1 MNRNLR
7 KAAVLVAS
15 LDPQNA
21 AAVLSHMTPGQ
32 ADAVRQAVC
41 NLERLDPREQRR
53 VIEEF
58 FRVGPLVPTRQPSG
72 LELDDRLGRQLS
84 GTSTNAPPSEA
95 PTTDEPFKLLHEAPT
110 EWLAPLLEREHPQT
124 IAVVVSRLT
133 PERA

>member
-21 AAVLSHMTPGQ
+21 AAVLAHITPAQ
-32 ADAVRQAVC
+32 ADAVRQAVG

-58 FRVGPLVPTRQPSG
+58 FRVGPLVPARQPSG
-72 LELDDRLGRQLS
+72 LELDDRLGRELS
-84 GTSTNAPPSEA
+84 DRSSVAPANDA
-95 PTTDEPFKLLHEAPT
+95 PTSDEPFKLLHEAPT
-110 EWLAPLLEREHPQT
+110 QWLAPLLEREHPQT
-124 IAVVVSRLT
+124 IAVVV
-133 PERA
+133 